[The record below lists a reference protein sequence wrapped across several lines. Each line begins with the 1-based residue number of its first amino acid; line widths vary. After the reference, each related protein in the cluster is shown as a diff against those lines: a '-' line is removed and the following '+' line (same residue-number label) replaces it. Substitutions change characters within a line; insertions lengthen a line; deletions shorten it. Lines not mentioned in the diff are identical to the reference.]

1 MPPINEFRCSRC
13 GFALPSGWGGQ
24 FYVIDNRGIKIIPPH
39 PSEFR
44 TVKEILG
51 ENPPREVYMAR
62 TGFNSHTLCLSCLKK
77 FTMDTDWDERM
88 CPKCRSI
95 NVKTTKELIGKP
107 CPRRR
112 VGIIKEIKTRAY
124 T

>member
-1 MPPINEFRCSRC
+1 MPPINAFRCSKC

-24 FYVIDNRGIKIIPPH
+24 FYVMDDSRNRIIPPH
-39 PSEFR
+39 PSEFS
-44 TVKEILG
+44 TMDEILG
-51 ENPPREVYMAR
+51 KNPPREVYEAR
-62 TGFNSHTLCLSCLKK
+62 TGFNSDALCLSCLKK

-107 CPRRR
+107 CPRCR
-112 VGIIKEIKTRAY
+112 VGIIKEIETGAIV
-124 T
+124 